1 MIFAIKFHFPFPF
14 APGLFSCIVPDWI
27 PRDDDDLNQ
36 ISFLRNREI
45 GAAPSESGDD
55 IRGEIVNM
63 AADIAPHIDIQSSER
78 VNFRGIEMF
87 SEYTSP
93 FLS

>member
-1 MIFAIKFHFPFPF
+1 MTLYMIFAIKFHFPFPF

-55 IRGEIVNM
+55 IRGEM
-63 AADIAPHIDIQSSER
+63 AEEAS
-78 VNFRGIEMF
+78 
-87 SEYTSP
+87 
-93 FLS
+93 